1 MKKRWYLFVGVIVM
15 SIGFFNSCATQSE
28 KFQNTEIDYK
38 AGMGKVVEMLN
49 AYIRT
54 ERAAPVPK
62 VPIPLQS
69 ITGKVLADNEGR
81 PTVYRLGH
89 SSVLIHLDGDYVLTD
104 PVFSERASP
113 FQWMGP
119 KRFHPLPLS
128 LQDLPA
134 LKAVIISHDHYD
146 HLDKASVRTLDEKVE
161 RFIVPTGV
169 GRHLQSW
176 GVDAGKIT
184 ELAWWQS
191 FSLGSLQFTA
201 TPAQHFSGRGLA
213 DRDKTLW
220 ASWVI
225 GGRDARIFFS
235 GDSGYFGGFR
245 EIGERYGPF
254 DLTLIETG
262 AYNDL
267 WSEIHMQPEESV
279 QAHLDLRGRAI
290 IPIHNSTFDLALH
303 DWFEPLERV
312 QAAAE
317 SQGVT
322 LLTPI
327 VGAPV
332 NVVTPLATR
341 TWWREMVTGDSGEL
355 AVEPSL

>member
-1 MKKRWYLFVGVIVM
+1 MKKRWWLLAGVIGM
-15 SIGFFNSCATQSE
+15 SVGLFSSCATQSE

-38 AGMGKVVEMLN
+38 SGVGNIADIIG
-49 AYIRT
+49 AYVRA

-62 VPIPLQS
+62 APLPLQL
-69 ITGKVLADNEGR
+69 ITEEVLASNESQ

-89 SSVLIHLDGDYVLTD
+89 SSVLIRLDGEYVLTD

-113 FQWMGP
+113 VQWMGP
-119 KRFHPLPLS
+119 KRFHPLPLP
-128 LQDLPA
+128 LQALPA

-146 HLDKASVRTLDEKVE
+146 HLDKASVRSLDKKVE

-169 GRHLQSW
+169 GKHLRDW
-176 GVDAGKIT
+176 GIAEGKIT

-191 FSLGSLQFTA
+191 LSVGSLQFTA
-201 TPAQHFSGRGLA
+201 TPAQHFSGRGLT

-245 EIGERYGPF
+245 EIGERFGPF
-254 DLTLIETG
+254 DVTLIETG

-267 WSEIHMQPEESV
+267 WSQVHMKPEESV
-279 QAHLDLRGRAI
+279 LAHLDLRGRAM

-303 DWFEPLERV
+303 DWFEPLERA
-312 QAAAE
+312 QTAAE
-317 SQGVT
+317 ARGAT
-322 LLTPI
+322 LLTPVI
-327 VGAPV
+327 GAPV
-332 NVVTPLATR
+332 NVRAPVPTQA
-341 TWWREMVTGDSGEL
+341 WWREFIKEGLNEL
-355 AVEPSL
+355 PAGL